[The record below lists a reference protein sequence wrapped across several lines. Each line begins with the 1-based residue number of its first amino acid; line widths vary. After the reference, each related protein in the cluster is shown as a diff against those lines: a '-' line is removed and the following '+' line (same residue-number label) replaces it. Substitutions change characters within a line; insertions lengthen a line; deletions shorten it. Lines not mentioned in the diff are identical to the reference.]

1 MSRFSPK
8 TVLTRLGRRIFR
20 VPTYARN
27 SQVLHTILAH
37 STPRRF
43 FNLLLVEAEYRLRRT
58 RVAGRP
64 YVLVIDPTNVCNL
77 RCPLCPTGQLD
88 KSASK
93 GMLPFATF
101 EKILDELGR
110 DLITIRLYNWG
121 EPLLHKDIVRMCQLA
136 YDRGVSVKL
145 SSHLNDLTPELAEG
159 LLRARVKKLYV
170 SADGATPESYAV
182 YRRGGD
188 FQRVQDN
195 IRMLV
200 AKQREL
206 DAWFTRVIWLF
217 HVFRHNEHEVEIAR
231 RLAADLG
238 VELSLNRARTDMGK
252 EIFETV
258 ETALERDGHWLPS
271 NDELCAYDRENKVAQ
286 REPTCHLP
294 WQDTA
299 INWDGNVL
307 ACCSVYSEKHSYG
320 NIHDGSFKAVWNG
333 ELYREAR
340 REILGKGET
349 RDTICKTC
357 KRNGYLFL

>member
-1 MSRFSPK
+1 MPTRARKLRILLHELRFLSARKLWNVAMAWLAPRFGLVRLPYAPTK
-8 TVLTRLGRRIFR
+8 ITVESG
-20 VPTYARN
+20 
-27 SQVLHTILAH
+27 
-37 STPRRF
+37 
-43 FNLLLVEAEYRLRRT
+43 
-58 RVAGRP
+58 
-64 YVLVIDPTNVCNL
+64 NVCNL

-93 GMLPFATF
+93 GMMPLATF
-101 EKILDELGR
+101 EKILDELAR

-121 EPLLHKDIVRMCQLA
+121 EPLLNKDIVRMCQLA

-159 LLRARVKKLYV
+159 LLRARVKKIYV
-170 SADGATPESYAV
+170 SADGATPESYAI

-188 FQRVQDN
+188 FERVLAN

-206 DAWFTRVIWLF
+206 GAWFTRVIWLF

-231 RLAADLG
+231 RLAQELG

-258 ETALERDGHWLPS
+258 DVALERDGHWLPS
-271 NDELCAYDRENKVAQ
+271 SDELCAYDREHKVAQ
-286 REPTCHLP
+286 REATCRLP
-294 WQDTA
+294 WEDTA

-307 ACCSVYSEKHSYG
+307 ACCSVYSEKHAYG
-320 NIHDGSFKAVWNG
+320 NIHDGSFGAVWNG

-340 REILGKGET
+340 REILGRGET

-357 KRNGYLFL
+357 KKNGYLFL

>member
-1 MSRFSPK
+1 M
-8 TVLTRLGRRIFR
+8 LTTRRKLR
-20 VPTYARN
+20 
-27 SQVLHTILAH
+27 ILAH
-37 STPRRF
+37 ELRFLSARKLWNVAMEWLAPR
-43 FNLLLVEAEYRLRRT
+43 LGLVRL
-58 RVAGRP
+58 P
-64 YVLVIDPTNVCNL
+64 YAPTKITIESGNVCNL

-88 KSASK
+88 KSATK

-101 EKILDELGR
+101 EKILNELDR

-121 EPLLHKDIVRMCQLA
+121 EPLLNKDIVRMCQLA

-159 LLRARVKKLYV
+159 LLRARVKKIYV

-188 FQRVQDN
+188 WKRVMDN

-217 HVFRHNEHEVEIAR
+217 HVFRHNEHEAAIAR
-231 RLAADLG
+231 RLAAELG
-238 VELSLNRARTDMGK
+238 IELSLNRARTDMGK

-258 ETALERDGHWLPS
+258 EVALERDGHWLPTS
-271 NDELCAYDRENKVAQ
+271 DELCAYDRENKVAQ

-294 WQDTA
+294 WEDTA

-320 NIHDGSFKAVWNG
+320 NIHDGSFRAVWNG
-333 ELYREAR
+333 ELYRDAR